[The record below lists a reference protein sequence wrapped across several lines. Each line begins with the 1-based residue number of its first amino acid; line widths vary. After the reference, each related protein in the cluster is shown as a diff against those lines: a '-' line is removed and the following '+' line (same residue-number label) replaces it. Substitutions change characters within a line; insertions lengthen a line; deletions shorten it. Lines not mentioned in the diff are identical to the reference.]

1 MSHLAEKPRRAQ
13 PRARGGRSDA
23 SAASRP
29 SAGGRAGAGPVRRV
43 SKTTSVEPVSPNLTT
58 VVGVN
63 LRRLRVR
70 RGLSLERLS
79 KASGVSRAML
89 SQVELGQSTPTINVV
104 WKITTALGVPF
115 STLIASEEA
124 PAAAVLRVHDAK
136 VLVSNAGE
144 FSSRALFLFSGP
156 RRVEFYELKL
166 APRAT
171 ERAEA
176 HPAGTQ
182 ENLVVA
188 KGHAAIEITGQ
199 RELLEPGDA
208 IVFQADVPHAY
219 VNTGDTEVVMY
230 LVMTYAETVG

>member
-1 MSHLAEKPRRAQ
+1 M
-13 PRARGGRSDA
+13 
-23 SAASRP
+23 
-29 SAGGRAGAGPVRRV
+29 
-43 SKTTSVEPVSPNLTT
+43 SKTTSAEPVSANLTE
-58 VVGVN
+58 VVGAN

-124 PAAAVLRVHDAK
+124 PAASVLRLRDAK
-136 VLVSNAGE
+136 VLVSNTGA
-144 FSSRALFLFSGP
+144 FSSRALFPFSGP
-156 RRVEFYELKL
+156 RRAEFYELKL

-176 HPAGTQ
+176 HASGTH
-182 ENLVVA
+182 ENLIVA
-188 KGHAAIEITGQ
+188 KGHAALEFSDQ
-199 RELLEPGDA
+199 REILEPGDA
-208 IVFQADVPHAY
+208 IVFPADVPHAY

-230 LVMTYAETVG
+230 LVMTYVETVG